1 MRHLFGQKEQRDIY
15 SGDVGQAK
23 RLWLRSTVEDFI
35 RGTELKEF
43 YRSFSY
49 GSAVYVAQR
58 HANGS
63 GRFLELGEYG
73 IGGWRSFIVILEG
86 REGRGWAGNVGSK
99 NEKINGGVPPMTQLV
114 EEGRRL
120 YAEALVGKRH

>member
-1 MRHLFGQKEQRDIY
+1 
-15 SGDVGQAK
+15 
-23 RLWLRSTVEDFI
+23 VEDFI

-43 YRSFSY
+43 YRSFSS

-58 HANGS
+58 RVNGN

-73 IGGWRSFIVILEG
+73 IGGRRSFIVILEG
-86 REGRGWAGNVGSK
+86 REGRGWAGCAVQLRKVVNFLQPSGNVGSK

-114 EEGRRL
+114 EEGRWL
-120 YAEALVGKRH
+120 YVEALVGKRHERK